1 MLTVDFTKLLIEE
14 LSSEQLLKFAIHTI
28 FATGPVNEKK
38 TDRIEFAN
46 QMRNAD
52 FDVIKRLIKYE
63 RKDGEFN
70 IELPFLNQ
78 RRDPHFLEGLFA
90 KTSDMVPVVGHF
102 VQCDSEVVKRPLGLV
117 EIVHRGFNFAPNP
130 SDLRFPKYERQY
142 ENRDYFYYDYEKK
155 EYVGVIP
162 EELEQAK
169 WRLAKGLENG
179 PDLKKEVEEY
189 LLREEVLLKI
199 EKRVIPLGI
208 IYQKKLR
215 DFCKMKHYNTIGSME
230 TYLKIYKAFLES
242 DMILGLDLHLFFSTI
257 KFSEY
262 GRLKKEA
269 NKLEVQLKEVEYLLK
284 ELKSLMQNQY
294 EKYESMNIL
303 ELHIDSTEGT
313 ISKLLVNKISQEL
326 ETFKTIRDDG
336 RKEEDF
342 TGYIGYSSDLMEV
355 YPNIAQFEK
364 RHYFRET
371 NGEQHSYYKQK
382 EAEDKLLNL
391 YQKRQGE

>member
-1 MLTVDFTKLLIEE
+1 MDFTKIPIEE
-14 LSSEQLLKFAIHTI
+14 SSSEQLLEFAIETI

-38 TDRIEFAN
+38 TDRLELAN

-52 FDVIKRLIKYE
+52 FDVIKRSIKYE
-63 RKDGEFN
+63 RKNGEFN

-78 RRDPHFLEGLFA
+78 RRDPHFKEGLFA

-117 EIVHRGFNFAPNP
+117 EIVHRGFNFSPNP

-142 ENRDYFYYDYEKK
+142 ENRDYFYFDYEKK

-169 WRLAKGLENG
+169 WRLAKGVEDG

-189 LLREEVLLKI
+189 LLREEILLKI
-199 EKRVIPLGI
+199 EKKVIPLGI
-208 IYQKKLR
+208 AYQKKLR
-215 DFCKMKHYNTIGSME
+215 EFYKVKHYNSVESIE
-230 TYLKIYKAFLES
+230 RYLKIYKEFLGS
-242 DMILGLDLHLFFSTI
+242 HMILGLKLHLFFSTI

-262 GRLKKEA
+262 ERLILEA
-269 NKLEVQLKEVEYLLK
+269 NRLEGQIREIETLLN
-284 ELKSLMQNQY
+284 ELKVSIQDQY

-303 ELHIDSTEGT
+303 ELHIDSVEGV
-313 ISKLLVNKISQEL
+313 ISKHLVNKISQEL
-326 ETFKTIRDDG
+326 DTFKTVRDDG

-364 RHYFRET
+364 RHFFRES

-382 EAEDKLLNL
+382 EAEDKLLKL
-391 YQKRQGE
+391 YQKRQSV

>member
-1 MLTVDFTKLLIEE
+1 MDFTKLPIEE
-14 LSSEQLLKFAIHTI
+14 LSSEQLLESTIQTI

-38 TDRIEFAN
+38 TDRLELAN

-52 FDVIKRLIKYE
+52 FDIIKCSIKYE

-78 RRDPHFLEGLFA
+78 RRDPHFQEGLFI
-90 KTSDMVPVVGHF
+90 KTLDMIPVVGHF

-142 ENRDYFYYDYEKK
+142 ENRDYFYFDYEKK

-169 WRLAKGLENG
+169 WRLAKDMEDG

-199 EKRVIPLGI
+199 EKKVIPLGI
-208 IYQKKLR
+208 TYQKKLR
-215 DFCKMKHYNTIGSME
+215 EFYKMKHYNTIASIE
-230 TYLKIYKAFLES
+230 RYLKIYKEFLES
-242 DMILGLDLHLFFSTI
+242 HMILGLKLHLFFSTI

-262 GRLKKEA
+262 ERLKKEA
-269 NKLEVQLKEVEYLLK
+269 DRLEVQLQEVENLLEK
-284 ELKSLMQNQY
+284 LKSSIQDQY
-294 EKYESMNIL
+294 EKFESMNIL
-303 ELHIDSTEGT
+303 ELHIDSAEGT

-326 ETFKTIRDDG
+326 DTFKTIRDDG
-336 RKEEDF
+336 RKEGDF

-382 EAEDKLLNL
+382 EAEDKLLKL
-391 YQKRQGE
+391 YQKKQGE